1 MKILRIL
8 FGLIGT
14 FCLLFTIFFGNT
26 CMSKKQKVL
35 SQAEYKG
42 ILTLW
47 HIDTF
52 EGGEGS
58 RKQFLLRVAREFEKA
73 NQGVLVSVIEHTPTA
88 VKEQFSKGIYPDL
101 ISFGNGVEIDKAKE
115 LSYSSNFS
123 AGAINHKQYS
133 LPWCRGGYLLISK
146 ANENTSVDSQ
156 KLDRLIVS
164 QGEYNLPLG
173 ALLINN
179 LTANE
184 IIIKSPLDAYVEFV
198 SSKESILLGT
208 QRDVVRLRNRGIEI
222 KTKPLSKFC
231 DLYQNISVLTN
242 DKNKSQLCDKFIN
255 LLMSEK
261 TQNQLK
267 DISMLSVNYEIDFQN
282 EHLNSLQ
289 IQAPEKTISSFLDE
303 NALKNLQELCSK
315 AVKGDKN
322 AEIKFKNLLI

>member
-8 FGLIGT
+8 FGLIGA

-26 CMSKKQKVL
+26 CISKKQKVL

-58 RKQFLLRVAREFEKA
+58 RKQFLLQVARDFEKT
-73 NQGVLVSVIEHTPTA
+73 NQGVFVSVVECTPTA

-101 ISFGNGVEIDKAKE
+101 ISFGNGVEIEKAKE
-115 LSYSSNFS
+115 ISSIGSFQ
-123 AGAINHKQYS
+123 AGEINNKQYS
-133 LPWCRGGYLLISK
+133 LPWCRGGYVLIGK
-146 ANENTSVDSQ
+146 ASDKASLTQ
-156 KLDRLIVS
+156 KNIEKLIVS

-173 ALLINN
+173 ALLVNN

-184 IIIKSPLDAYVEFV
+184 MIIKTPLDAYFEFV
-198 SSKESILLGT
+198 SSKESLLLGT

-242 DKNKSQLCDKFIN
+242 DKTKSKLCDKFIN
-255 LLMSEK
+255 LLMSEN
-261 TQNQLK
+261 TQKKLK
-267 DISMLSVNYEIDFQN
+267 NISMLSVNYRIDFQS

-289 IQAPEKTISSFLDE
+289 MQSPEKTISSFLDA
-303 NALKNLQELCSK
+303 NSLKNLQELCSK
-315 AVKGDKN
+315 AIKGDKN